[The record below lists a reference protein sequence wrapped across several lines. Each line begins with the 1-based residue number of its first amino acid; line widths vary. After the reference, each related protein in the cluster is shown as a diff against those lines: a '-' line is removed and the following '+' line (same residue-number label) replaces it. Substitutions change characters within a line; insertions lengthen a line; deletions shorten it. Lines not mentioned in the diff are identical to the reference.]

1 MTNPW
6 IRDTSA
12 EKKIET
18 PRHKNHLKTR
28 LHEPSTLLGFP
39 EQAKIF
45 QHPRFFMYH
54 SIPLEEVAYLMDGG
68 WYSCQFNLPDIT
80 LYISIV
86 YNKQKKAEKNNLNFK
101 SSAVDKQF
109 SLCLFDGHCIFFLVN
124 ALVTGCSI
132 CLDPYPR
139 DKWVKR
145 LLAQQENLLVSKN
158 SMRLTFKPSKFLL
171 NNKIKIQAISN
182 NCHLCERK
190 ARKIK

>member
-6 IRDTSA
+6 IRDPSA

-18 PRHKNHLKTR
+18 PRHKNHLKTK

-39 EQAKIF
+39 DQAKIF
-45 QHPRFFMYH
+45 QHPRFSKYH
-54 SIPLEEVAYLMDGG
+54 SIPLEEVAYLMKGE

-86 YNKQKKAEKNNLNFK
+86 YNKQKKAEKKNLNFK
-101 SSAVDKQF
+101 SSTLDKQF
-109 SLCLFDGHCIFFLVN
+109 SLRLSNGHCLFFLVN

-132 CLDPYPR
+132 CLDPCPR

-145 LLAQQENLLVSKN
+145 LLAQQEKLLVSN
-158 SMRLTFKPSKFLL
+158 NRMVLTFEPSKFIL
-171 NNKIKIQAISN
+171 NIKIKIQAISN